1 MAESKKFCVS
11 LGFSRMKSWL
21 GEARSS
27 LVEMYRTFNMGIGM
41 VLIIP
46 QQHASE
52 AVNRIN
58 AAADYKAQIIGEVVP
73 GNRQVIL
80 P

>member
-1 MAESKKFCVS
+1 LDGAAHFYLASKIGRGGNGGNVPN
-11 LGFSRMKSWL
+11 
-21 GEARSS
+21 
-27 LVEMYRTFNMGIGM
+27 VQHGIGM
-41 VLIIP
+41 VLIVP

>member
-1 MAESKKFCVS
+1 VKLHGDAWFVPPIFKLIQQ
-11 LGFSRMKSWL
+11 LGNVD
-21 GEARSS
+21 

-46 QQHASE
+46 QQRASE

-58 AAADYKAQIIGEVVP
+58 AAADYKAQIIGEVVS